1 MAPLLRSAR
10 ANVSSGSWPRD
21 NALEGV
27 SASLDRAGARTT
39 PVSIIF
45 FPILIFE
52 ATVVRAKAGR
62 EGLRDPEP
70 AQRWAS

>member
-1 MAPLLRSAR
+1 VQAGNLGCY
-10 ANVSSGSWPRD
+10 GSWLRD

-39 PVSIIF
+39 PVSSIF

-62 EGLRDPEP
+62 EGLSDPEP